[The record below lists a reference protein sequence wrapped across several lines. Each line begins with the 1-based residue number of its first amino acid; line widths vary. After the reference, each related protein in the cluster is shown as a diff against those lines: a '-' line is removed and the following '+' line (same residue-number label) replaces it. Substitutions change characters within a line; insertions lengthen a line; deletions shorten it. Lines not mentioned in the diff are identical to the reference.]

1 MLINFNALRQRPAN
15 TEILFLAKERE
26 QTLFVSQCLW
36 ARQTARLIDS
46 ILQKQH
52 NILSIQ
58 ENETRSSQ
66 LHCGSIGSFTK
77 LTNDKWGFGGWDWD
91 TILQEFQTEERL
103 YAAINDRRRQI
114 IDSRESW
121 RNTIQIQQNL
131 NPFYQGLSETAFE
144 QTAQGTYRI
153 QAGQLALSCEGISGA
168 YFLSDKDGNKRFVV
182 KPIDEDIGCLNNGKG
197 FSSPFLRSTIR
208 DNMPLY
214 LSSMRET
221 LAYEI
226 ACKINIA
233 NVAPRTVLAILE
245 SSAFNDQADQV
256 IPDERVRYERI
267 VGSRVQEKLCSVQE
281 FIPNSKTLFEGLQD
295 LQMSGLSDAEIAARF
310 DQRDFED
317 ANILLWTTYDTDGHL
332 NNFLVYPKSSDA
344 IGNEVLGIK
353 KIDNGLAFPE
363 KNEQLR
369 NNLRYLPNA
378 NRTLSSEG
386 RDKIAALSIDDLSNQ
401 LKQFGLDGSIEALR
415 QRLSV
420 LKELAQQPGLTLREI
435 NDRMS
440 LIGKKN
446 GDE

>member
-1 MLINFNALRQRPAN
+1 MIINFNAIRQRPAN

-36 ARQTARLIDS
+36 ARQTVRLIDS

-58 ENETRSSQ
+58 ENATRSSR
-66 LHCGSIGSFTK
+66 LHCGSISSFSK

-91 TILQEFQTEERL
+91 TILRDFQTEERL
-103 YAAINDRRRQI
+103 YAAIKDRRQQI
-114 IDSRESW
+114 LDSLESW

-153 QAGQLALSCEGISGA
+153 QAGQLALSCKGISGA
-168 YFLSDKDGNKRFVV
+168 YFLSDKDENKRFVV

-226 ACKINIA
+226 ACKINVA
-233 NVAPRTVLAILE
+233 NVTPRTVLAILE

-295 LQMSGLSDAEIAARF
+295 LQISGLSDDEIAARF

-369 NNLRYLPNA
+369 NNLRNLPNA
-378 NRTLSSEG
+378 NRTLSIEG

-415 QRLSV
+415 QRLAV

-435 NDRMS
+435 NNRMS
-440 LIGKKN
+440 LIGKQT